1 MLNSNNPKPR
11 TSRPAGPSLPSSR
24 RRLLLCGP
32 AALDF
37 RLLGSVTLAD
47 VCTAEVTS
55 TEELKAAMSSLAP
68 DLVLVRK
75 QTLEQLLCSTSG
87 TLVTPEDLEFAL
99 LQLPE
104 RQVELIR
111 LLAKGLRNHEIA
123 SALGVTTRTVKA
135 LLSALFIRYDVTNR
149 TELLGLLMEEGH
161 SLAMRPGV
169 RPAT

>member
-1 MLNSNNPKPR
+1 MS
-11 TSRPAGPSLPSSR
+11 
-24 RRLLLCGP
+24 
-32 AALDF
+32 
-37 RLLGSVTLAD
+37 D
-47 VCTAEVTS
+47 VCTAEVTN
-55 TEELKAAMSSLAP
+55 TEELKAAMSTLAP

-75 QTLEQLLCSTSG
+75 QTLEQLLSTNSG
-87 TLVTPEDLEFAL
+87 TSVAAEDLEFAL
-99 LQLPE
+99 LDLPD

-123 SALGVTTRTVKA
+123 NALGIATRTVKA

-169 RPAT
+169 QTSP